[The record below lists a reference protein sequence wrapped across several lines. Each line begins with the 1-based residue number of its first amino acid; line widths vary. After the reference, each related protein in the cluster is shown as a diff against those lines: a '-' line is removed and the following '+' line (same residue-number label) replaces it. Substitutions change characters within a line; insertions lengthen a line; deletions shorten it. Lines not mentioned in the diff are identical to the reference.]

1 MHLAVNGGAP
11 ATQREED
18 FAQLNA
24 MYFQQP
30 LEQLTVIQHA
40 LYQVIVDQDHQ
51 INSNSANHKLPNQ
64 SFDQYLKDNQTDSK
78 DSQQSYII
86 KPQKS
91 KQIA

>member
-1 MHLAVNGGAP
+1 VHLAVNGGAA
-11 ATQREED
+11 ATHREED
-18 FAQLNA
+18 VAQLNA

-51 INSNSANHKLPNQ
+51 INPNSNSAAHKLTNQ
-64 SFDQYLKDNQTDSK
+64 SFDQYQTDSK
-78 DSQQSYII
+78 DSQPSVII